1 MLGYLL
7 TPRARAD
14 LDEIWDYT
22 AKRWSVAQ
30 AERYLREIQRG
41 VEAVASKPGLGRRC
55 DEIRAAYYKMPVGS
69 HILFYRRTD
78 SRIQIVRILHQS
90 MDVERHL

>member
-55 DEIRAAYYKMPVGS
+55 DEIRAGYYKMPVGS